1 MTSPIGSS
9 SIAHTSSL
17 TSSGENRSTKNSST
31 GSTAGNP
38 FPQQET
44 LHPAAP
50 VGPLG
55 HNINTSA

>member
-17 TSSGENRSTKNSST
+17 TTPGESRSTKNSST

-38 FPQQET
+38 SPQQET

>member
-17 TSSGENRSTKNSST
+17 TTLGENRNTKNSST
-31 GSTAGNP
+31 GGTAGNP

-44 LHPAAP
+44 VNPAMP

>member
-17 TSSGENRSTKNSST
+17 TTPGESRSTKNSST

-44 LHPAAP
+44 VHPATP

>member
-17 TSSGENRSTKNSST
+17 TTLGENRNTKNSST
-31 GSTAGNP
+31 EGTAGNP

-44 LHPAAP
+44 VHPATP
-50 VGPLG
+50 IGPLG

>member
-17 TSSGENRSTKNSST
+17 TSSGETRSTKNATT
-31 GSTAGNP
+31 GNTAGNP

>member
-17 TSSGENRSTKNSST
+17 TLPGENRSNKNSST
-31 GSTAGNP
+31 DSTAGNP

-44 LHPAAP
+44 SHPAAP

>member
-1 MTSPIGSS
+1 MSSPIGSS

-17 TSSGENRSTKNSST
+17 TTLGENRNTKNAST
-31 GSTAGNP
+31 GSSAGTP

-44 LHPAAP
+44 VNPAMP

>member
-17 TSSGENRSTKNSST
+17 TTPGESRNTKNSST

-44 LHPAAP
+44 LHPTAP